1 MPPRK
6 IKVVDVIN
14 DIEDVPQHL
23 ENEIKSIENVLPEP
37 IEEPT
42 QPQPTDS
49 QGLGQPQPVEETI
62 TQPQQT
68 SALVE
73 AQVEEKHVSNIKTI
87 ELVECPDCNKKMTKK
102 SLKYSHAKK
111 CHANKPK
118 EDDKKEE
125 EDDTKEEEE
134 VKSSPPTP
142 PPKLKRTISTIPKK
156 QSQPIQK

>member
-42 QPQPTDS
+42 QPTDS
-49 QGLGQPQPVEETI
+49 EGLGQPQPVEETI

-102 SLKYSHAKK
+102 SLKYSHAKN

-125 EDDTKEEEE
+125 EDDKTEEEE

-142 PPKLKRTISTIPKK
+142 PPKLKRTISTIPKT
-156 QSQPIQK
+156 QSQPVKK